1 MTEAPLVEANGAHIP
16 ALGLGT
22 WTLRG
27 EDCSDAVRWALE
39 SGYRHID
46 TAAMYGNEEAV
57 GAGLKASRLSR
68 DEIFITTKIWH
79 SDLKPDDLRR
89 SAEASLKRLN
99 VAQVD
104 LLLIHWPNSEIPL
117 ADTLRTLSE
126 MKRQGLT
133 RHLGVSNFSG
143 RLLEQAVRQ
152 SSEPLVVNQ
161 CEYHPYLDQSRVRA
175 ACQKHG
181 LAFTSYCPLGKGD
194 LIKDP
199 TIRNIASAHNKTGAQ
214 VVLRWHV
221 QQPGTIAIPKSGNQ
235 SRIAENLDIF
245 DFELSPDDMQQISGL
260 ARQDGRMVYPSWEV
274 EFDD

>member
-1 MTEAPLVEANGAHIP
+1 MAKAPLVEVNSAHIP

-27 EDCSDAVRWALE
+27 EDCAAAVQWAVE

-57 GAGLKASRLSR
+57 GAGLRSSGVAR
-68 DEIFITTKIWH
+68 DEIFVTTKVWH

-89 SAEASLKRLN
+89 SAEASLKRLG

-104 LLLIHWPNSEIPL
+104 LLLIHWPNKDVPL
-117 ADTLRTLSE
+117 ADTLSALCE
-126 MKRQGLT
+126 AKRQGLT
-133 RHLGVSNFSG
+133 RHIGVSNFSA
-143 RLLEQAVRQ
+143 RLLEDAVQR

-175 ACQKHG
+175 ACQNHG

-194 LIKDP
+194 LTKDP
-199 TIRNIASAHNKTGAQ
+199 VIQDIASTHDKTGAQ

-235 SRIAENLDIF
+235 SRIAENLNIF
-245 DFELSPDDMQQISGL
+245 DFELSPEEMQQISGL
-260 ARQDGRMVYPSWEV
+260 ARQGGRMVYPSWEV
-274 EFDD
+274 EFD